1 MYFRY
6 IYTKECC
13 VKQVTFESLSLLYK
27 DFYFSDVKHII
38 IGIWE
43 FMSPKVNKKNIYTR
57 VSDNEIKMVTEGFVD
72 RKSSLSVDIESISN
86 WCSLSG

>member
-43 FMSPKVNKKNIYTR
+43 FMGLKVNKMFFFYIKVFNK
-57 VSDNEIKMVTEGFVD
+57 VS
-72 RKSSLSVDIESISN
+72 SIFFE
-86 WCSLSG
+86 WQI